1 MAKMFSMF
9 DPTREGKGVKKQTVQ
24 KKRFFVFW
32 ELVARKLTKLCLLN
46 IIYLLCCLPIITIG
60 PATAGLMYVLRNM
73 ALQKPVFVAH
83 DFFDAFKKNFKS
95 SLFAGIIVILTLA
108 ISIFAGIFYFDL
120 ATGIPADGSSSF
132 LGMSPST
139 VVTFGTIC
147 AILACVVGFFMLFM
161 SYYVYLLIVTVDL
174 PLKKIFKNSALLAI
188 AGFKTNIIT
197 TIFVIAIVGLCL
209 VGLLLVPINFVV
221 GILLA
226 VFLVAFIH
234 FIIAFNSYQ
243 YIKKYV
249 TDPFYEAKGEKAPD
263 DPVEG
268 EHIFND

>member
-24 KKRFFVFW
+24 KKRFFLFW
-32 ELVARKLTKLCLLN
+32 ELVGRKFTKLCLLN
-46 IIYLLCCLPIITIG
+46 MLYVLCCLPIITIG

-73 ALQKPVFVAH
+73 AQEKPVFLVH
-83 DFFDAFKKNFKS
+83 DFFDAFKKNFKNA
-95 SLFAGIIVILTLA
+95 LITGIIVILVFA
-108 ISIFAGIFYFDL
+108 IAIFAGSFYISLGGAGLD
-120 ATGIPADGSSSF
+120 SF
-132 LGMSPST
+132 FGMDAST
-139 VVTFGTIC
+139 TATFGTVA
-147 AILACVVGFFMLFM
+147 AIVAFVAGFFMMFM

-197 TIFVIAIVGLCL
+197 TLIIILILGLCF
-209 VGLLLVPINFVV
+209 VGLLLVPINFFVT
-221 GILLA
+221 ILLA
-226 VFLVAFIH
+226 VFLIAFIH

-249 TDPFYEAKGEKAPD
+249 TDPFYEMKGEKAPD
-263 DPVEG
+263 DPVES

>member
-9 DPTREGKGVKKQTVQ
+9 DPTREGKGVKKNEMK
-24 KKRFFVFW
+24 KKRFFLFW
-32 ELVARKLTKLCLLN
+32 ELVFRKITKLSALN
-46 IIYLLCCLPIITIG
+46 LIYVLCCIPVVTIG

-73 ALQKPVFVAH
+73 ANEKPVFIAH
-83 DFFDAFKKNFKS
+83 DFFDAFKKNFKPA
-95 SLFAGIIVILTLA
+95 FVAGIIILLVFA
-108 ISIFAGIFYFDL
+108 IAIFSGTFYISL
-120 ATGIPADGSSSF
+120 GSSDVQNF
-132 LGMSPST
+132 FGMDPQMT
-139 VVTFGTIC
+139 ATFGTVA
-147 AILACVVGFFMLFM
+147 AIVSFVAGFFMMFM

-188 AGFKTNIIT
+188 AAFKTNIIT
-197 TIFVIAIVGLCL
+197 TFFVIIL
-209 VGLLLVPINFVV
+209 VGASVLGLLIVPINFFVT
-221 GILLA
+221 ILLL

-263 DPVEG
+263 DPVES
-268 EHIFND
+268 EHIFAD